1 MLALKALSLL
11 LLHKYE
17 NQETST
23 KKGRKHWVWPWPGNR
38 QLFGCY
44 SLLQETKRDTKA
56 FRDFI
61 RMEESQFEY
70 LVEALTPIILK
81 EDRNMTECI
90 IPHEMV
96 LLSITLA
103 RGETFWSLESQFRIG
118 KKTIFC
124 IDVCQAIFEIL
135 ELRYVN
141 MPRNTRKWFEISD
154 KFYRR
159 WEFLNGV
166 GATDGKHI
174 VMEQLFNSCS

>member
-1 MLALKALSLL
+1 MALKALSLL

-96 LLSITLA
+96 LLSITLFSKGRDFLIA
-103 RGETFWSLESQFRIG
+103 WIPVSHRKE
-118 KKTIFC
+118 
-124 IDVCQAIFEIL
+124 DYIL
-135 ELRYVN
+135 YWCLSSYLWD
-141 MPRNTRKWFEISD
+141 PRTTLCK
-154 KFYRR
+154 Y
-159 WEFLNGV
+159 
-166 GATDGKHI
+166 AQKH
-174 VMEQLFNSCS
+174 